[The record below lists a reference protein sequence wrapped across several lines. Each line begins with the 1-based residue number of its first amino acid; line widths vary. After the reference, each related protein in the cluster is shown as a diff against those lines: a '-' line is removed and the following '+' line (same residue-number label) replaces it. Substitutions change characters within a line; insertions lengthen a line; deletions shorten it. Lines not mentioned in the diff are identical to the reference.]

1 MKKSFEEALKHR
13 RTYYSITNQSPVSDE
28 EIERI
33 VNLAVT
39 HVPSAFNSQSTRVVL
54 LLGENHKKLWHIV
67 KETFAKESFHRKF
80 LKRRKPKSTTLLQ
93 ADTELF
99 YSSKISRSLRD
110 CRKHSAVIRITSPG
124 GRCRLLRCISW
135 LYGRCWK
142 MSASELLCNIT
153 SADR

>member
-67 KETFAKESFHRKF
+67 KETLRKIVPPEVF
-80 LKRRKPKSTTLLQ
+80 KRRKPKSTTLLQ

-153 SADR
+153 IR

>member
-67 KETFAKESFHRKF
+67 KETLRKIVPPEVF
-80 LKRRKPKSTTLLQ
+80 KTTEPKSTTLLQ

-153 SADR
+153 IR

>member
-54 LLGENHKKLWHIV
+54 LLGENHKKHCERL
-67 KETFAKESFHRKF
+67 FHRKF
-80 LKRRKPKSTTLLQ
+80 LKRLKLKLIILLPVVM
-93 ADTELF
+93 ELF
-99 YSSKISRSLRD
+99 YSLKTSRL
-110 CRKHSAVIRITSPG
+110 
-124 GRCRLLRCISW
+124 
-135 LYGRCWK
+135 
-142 MSASELLCNIT
+142 
-153 SADR
+153 